1 MFVCTFLVP
10 YSTVAFHLL
19 VHSAD
24 SCYTLLVSFL
34 RLSLFDALLL
44 LLLVFG
50 RPACFTPL
58 FAKLFLSCLRFSP
71 PFQVRHSFSTDF
83 WRKATQLRLLRL
95 PSALQ

>member
-1 MFVCTFLVP
+1 MLATMAVKLLTCFLECAVMFLCTFLVP
-10 YSTVAFHLL
+10 FHLL

-50 RPACFTPL
+50 RSACFPPL

-71 PFQVRHSFSTDF
+71 SV
-83 WRKATQLRLLRL
+83 
-95 PSALQ
+95 PS

>member
-1 MFVCTFLVP
+1 MRSLRNRATMAVKLLTCFLERAVMFVCTFLVP
-10 YSTVAFHLL
+10 YSTVAFHSL

-44 LLLVFG
+44 LLLVFD

-71 PFQVRHSFSTDF
+71 SV
-83 WRKATQLRLLRL
+83 
-95 PSALQ
+95 PS